1 MGLKSPGLKSPST
14 NGKTYDGCTKDGTAP
29 FAPYSWCASDVDL
42 SGNILKTGICDPDC
56 PGVGKYFF
64 FNVKNTITVDPHIS

>member
-1 MGLKSPGLKSPST
+1 MGFKSPGLKSPST

-64 FNVKNTITVDPHIS
+64 LNVKNTITVDSHIS